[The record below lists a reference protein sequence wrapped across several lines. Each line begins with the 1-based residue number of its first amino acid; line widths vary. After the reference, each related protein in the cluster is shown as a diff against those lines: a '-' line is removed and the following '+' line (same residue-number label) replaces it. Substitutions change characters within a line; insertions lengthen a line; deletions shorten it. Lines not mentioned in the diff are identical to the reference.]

1 MAQTLLSEKKSTAGS
16 PYMFYTVEVT
26 PSNRTA
32 TGVTISLTVK
42 CHLQYSESTS
52 GTGITYTAGLYV
64 GGSWR
69 ELQLKSSSD
78 SWSGTTVH
86 TKSTSFTVSGLSVT
100 TTALTSIKFRVTKTY
115 GGSSVTT
122 GGYLAET
129 SVSNITIPAWTSY
142 TISYNAN
149 GGSDAP
155 SAQTKYKGVDLTL
168 RSDEPTKEGY
178 NFLGWA
184 TSSTATSPA
193 YYPGGLFTTDA
204 TTTLYAVWELAND
217 KSTITLSKNNA
228 VLGETIRVNLEVLVS
243 TNTHKIVW
251 TSGSNS
257 YTSHTSATSSVDV
270 VLSESIFSSWFGS
283 ADKDISVNVTV
294 TTYDSSGTPLGSET
308 AAFTLKLTE
317 EIAKPST
324 PIATVVRNAEGGV
337 ITLVKPTFK
346 YGATF
351 GEWEVTTNEGIINVS
366 DDTVTASIDVN
377 KTVVVSIRAV
387 DSRGLKS
394 DVVNIVCHIRK
405 RGVCVYEDGI
415 WKHMKVRHYNGAW
428 VKSKPYVCDG
438 EWKK

>member
-64 GGSWR
+64 GDSWR

-86 TKSTSFTVSGLSVT
+86 TKSTSFTVTGLSAT
-100 TTALTSIKFRVTKTY
+100 TTSLTGIKFRVVKKVS
-115 GGSSVTT
+115 GSTVTT

-129 SVSNITIPAWTSY
+129 SVSNITIPVGNSASSFTLNSDTVRLGDSLIANINRVESSNYHKIVGTLGSNSHTFISNAGTSATLTFDESTFGSWFGTTSVEV
-142 TISYNAN
+142 TI
-149 GGSDAP
+149 
-155 SAQTKYKGVDLTL
+155 
-168 RSDEPTKEGY
+168 
-178 NFLGWA
+178 
-184 TSSTATSPA
+184 
-193 YYPGGLFTTDA
+193 
-204 TTTLYAVWELAND
+204 
-217 KSTITLSKNNA
+217 TITL
-228 VLGETIRVNLEVLVS
+228 I
-243 TNTHKIVW
+243 
-251 TSGSNS
+251 
-257 YTSHTSATSSVDV
+257 
-270 VLSESIFSSWFGS
+270 
-283 ADKDISVNVTV
+283 
-294 TTYDSSGTPLGSET
+294 TYGSSGTNLGST
-308 AAFTLKLTE
+308 TE
-317 EIAKPST
+317 EITLKIPEDLGKPST
-324 PIATVVRNAEGGV
+324 PTAVKTSETATGATIAVTQP
-337 ITLVKPTFK
+337 TTFK

-351 GEWEVTTNEGIINVS
+351 SEWEVTTNEGTISVS
-366 DDTVTASIDVN
+366 GDTVTASIDVN

-405 RGVCVYEDGI
+405 RGVCLYKDGI
-415 WKHMKVRHYNGAW
+415 WKHMKARHYNGAW

-438 EWKK
+438 SNWHRC